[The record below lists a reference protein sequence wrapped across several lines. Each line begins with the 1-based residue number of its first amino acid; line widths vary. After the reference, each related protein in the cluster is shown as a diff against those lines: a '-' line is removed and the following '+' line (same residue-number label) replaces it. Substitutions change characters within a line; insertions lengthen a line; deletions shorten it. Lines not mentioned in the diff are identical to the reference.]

1 MSIALRQRGRVFM
14 VYICVPRQS
23 ENCAVFSCIAIILN
37 SRFHLRW
44 AIRFESNFAVFYF
57 VFSRRF
63 S

>member
-1 MSIALRQRGRVFM
+1 M

-44 AIRFESNFAVFYF
+44 AIRFQSNFAVFYF